1 MQKLADP
8 GSLRRVVGKAVCP
21 TPGCNN
27 PSPKV
32 ALAGFEVIEH
42 CDPCQDAADD
52 RMEVEERQERV
63 RALIRMS
70 GVEEGHLWSEWSM
83 DTYPTDAAG
92 REAIMFARTWLD
104 RYRSGVR
111 ENVLLFGPTGGGKT
125 GLAWAAIRDLMEHD
139 LVRCKIKT
147 FRETLDIL
155 KDSFKHS
162 EPTQEMRNLKRVPV
176 LVLDDLGSEKP
187 TEFARTELL
196 GLVDFRHLNRLPTWF
211 TSNYLPGELA
221 KRLGH
226 DEEIIGKRILSRM
239 VAGNAPQHR
248 MDGKDRRL

>member
-1 MQKLADP
+1 MERLMERPIRK
-8 GSLRRVVGKAVCP
+8 VVGKTACP
-21 TPGCNN
+21 TAGC
-27 PSPKV
+27 SRRGTAV
-32 ALAGFEVIEH
+32 ELAGVRVVEH
-42 CDPCQDAADD
+42 CSPCQEEADG
-52 RMEVEERQERV
+52 RMEDEERQERV
-63 RALIRMS
+63 AALIRMS
-70 GVEEGHLWSEWSM
+70 GVGEGHLWSEWSM
-83 DTYPTDAAG
+83 ATYPTDERG
-92 REAIMFARTWLD
+92 REAIMFARDWLD
-104 RYRSGVR
+104 RYRAGRR

-155 KDSFKHS
+155 KDSFRHS
-162 EPTQEMRNLKRVPV
+162 EPTQEMKNLKRVPV